1 MKNKRFIQYIEN
13 LFTGFFFVG
22 IFIFF
27 AFFYNNHLHFEEQV
41 QLFLLTDDYFLSKIS
56 IPGGFSG
63 YMGGFLTQFYYS
75 SLAGPFIITL
85 LLLGIQLSTK
95 HIFRVINE
103 NRSFFPLSFL
113 PALYAAMIIC
123 NEFYPLSA
131 VVGFLIAL
139 LLFRFYL
146 TIEKTR
152 YRFIT
157 GILLIPVAYWLTGGS
172 FLMLISV
179 ILIFEIFVAIRFQT
193 KSMKSEI
200 SEISIPDKLK
210 VWHLATYIVLAAGI
224 PLLVRHFLILQPLML
239 TFVSEFYYDIFTF
252 VPIPVLIF
260 FSIPAAL
267 LILLCFLPV
276 KEKIY
281 RAAIYAQITGII
293 VSAFFGFRFWTDFRA
308 EKIMKYDHLVRN
320 ERWADVITIAE
331 KTPPENDLSL
341 AMLNLSLA
349 KTGKMGDRMFN
360 FEQNGIEGL
369 FLPSAKEFIA
379 FMMVSEIYYHLG
391 LINAS
396 QEYAFESMEITPKMN
411 NTVRSIKRLAET
423 NLINGQ
429 YEVAKKYLKLLKN
442 TIFYHNW
449 ARNTEKYLY
458 NEDMINKHPVW
469 GAMRKSRIK
478 HDFFS
483 PVRNMESILKLLL
496 EENTQNRIAF
506 EYLMAFY
513 LLNKDLRNFISFLP
527 LLNELNYKNTP
538 ISYQEAIMY
547 VIVLTRKDPIS
558 NISINITDDTKA
570 RMKAYAD
577 IYTTYKNPQ
586 ELLRKRFSG
595 TYWYYIHYKS
605 IDMKNKK

>member
-41 QLFLLTDDYFLSKIS
+41 QLFLLTDDYFLSEIS

-63 YMGGFLTQFYYS
+63 YLGGFLTQFYYS
-75 SLAGPFIITL
+75 SLVGPFIITL
-85 LLLGIQLSTK
+85 LLLGIQQTTK
-95 HIFRVINE
+95 HIFKVINE

-131 VVGFLIAL
+131 VVGFLIAW
-139 LLFRFYL
+139 LLFRFYIA
-146 TIEKTR
+146 IEKTR

-179 ILIFEIFVAIRFQT
+179 ILVFEIFVAIRFQT
-193 KSMKSEI
+193 KSLKSEI
-200 SEISIPDKLK
+200 SEISAPDKLK
-210 VWHLATYIVLAAGI
+210 VWHLATYLILAAGI

-252 VPIPVLIF
+252 VPRPILIF
-260 FSIPAAL
+260 FSIPASL

-281 RAAIYAQITGII
+281 QAAIYAQITGII
-293 VSAFFGFRFWTDFRA
+293 VSGFFGFRFWTDFRA
-308 EKIMKYDHLVRN
+308 EQIMKYDNLVRS
-320 ERWADVITIAE
+320 ERWADVIKFAE
-331 KTPPENDLSL
+331 KIPPRNDLSL
-341 AMLNLSLA
+341 AMLNLALA

-360 FEQNGIEGL
+360 FEQNGVDGL
-369 FLPSAKEFIA
+369 FLPAAKEFVA
-379 FMMVSEIYYHLG
+379 FMMVSEIFFHLG

-411 NTVRSIKRLAET
+411 STVRSIKRLAET

-429 YEVAKKYLKLLKN
+429 YEVAKKYIKLLKK
-442 TIFYHNW
+442 TIFYHKW
-449 ARNTEKYLY
+449 AIETEKYLY
-458 NEDMINKHPVW
+458 NDDMIKKHPVW
-469 GAMRKSRIK
+469 GEKRKMIPK
-478 HDFFS
+478 QDFFF
-483 PVRNMESILKLLL
+483 PVQNMEAPLKLLL
-496 EENTQNRIAF
+496 RENPQNRIAF

-513 LLNKDLRNFISFLP
+513 LLNKDLRNFIDYLP
-527 LLNELNYKNTP
+527 MMNKLNYREAP
-538 ISYQEAIMY
+538 VSYQEAIMY
-547 VIVLTRKDPIS
+547 VIVLTKKNPIS
-558 NISINITDDTKA
+558 NFPFNITEDTKT

-586 ELLRKRFSG
+586 ELLKERFSG
-595 TYWYYIHYKS
+595 TYWYYIHYKPVE
-605 IDMKNKK
+605 MKNEK